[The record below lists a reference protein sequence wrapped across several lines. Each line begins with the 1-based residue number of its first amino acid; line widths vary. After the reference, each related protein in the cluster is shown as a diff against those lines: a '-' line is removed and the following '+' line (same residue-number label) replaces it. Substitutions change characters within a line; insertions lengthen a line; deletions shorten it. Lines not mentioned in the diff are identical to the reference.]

1 MLYRSTRGKSPEATA
16 AEIIVRGIAPD
27 GGLYVPTEIPEFLPG
42 ELIELA
48 GLPYA
53 GRALAV
59 LKKYLDDFAPD
70 VLARCVDM
78 AWGAGSRFGREGVAP
93 IKAVEDVYM
102 MELWHGPTCAF
113 KDAALQ
119 FLPHAL
125 DASRRNLGIKEKTLI
140 LVATSGDTGKA
151 ALEGFR
157 DVPGTHCAVFWPEGG
172 VSGVQRLQMLT
183 QRGGNVSA
191 IAVRGNFDD
200 AQTGVKRIFSD
211 EAIQKRMKSA
221 GWAMSSANSIN
232 WGRLVPQIVYYVSA
246 WCELYAAGEIRQNEE
261 IDFVVPTGNFGN
273 ILSAWYA
280 RAMGLPVG
288 RLICASNRNRV
299 LTDFFNRGVYDIRR
313 PFYKTISP
321 SMDIIISSNL
331 ERLIYEV
338 SGRNGDEVAALMED
352 LKNTGVYTVDPEVRR
367 EMAEVF
373 TAGSADDVETSECIR
388 NVYEGMGYLLD
399 PHTAVGWKVWKDL
412 DEGRKTVLVSTASPY
427 KFAGDVLNALEEE
440 SVPRE
445 GGKADC
451 ERLYELTGAEMPA
464 PIQELWSLPVLH
476 TQSCEKEGMDSAL
489 LGALGM
495 RA

>member
-1 MLYRSTRGKSPEATA
+1 MLYRSTRGKSPEASA
-16 AEIIVRGIAPD
+16 SEVIVRGIAPD
-27 GGLYVPTEIPEFLPG
+27 GGLYVPSEIPEFLPG
-42 ELIELA
+42 ELVELA

-59 LKKYLDDFAPD
+59 LNKFLDDFAPEE
-70 VLARCVDM
+70 LARCVNM
-78 AWGAGSRFGREGVAP
+78 AWGEGSRFDREGVAP

-125 DASRRNLGIKEKTLI
+125 DASRRSLGIKEKTLI

-232 WGRLVPQIVYYVSA
+232 WGRLVPQIAYYVSA
-246 WCELYAAGEIRQNEE
+246 WCELFAAGEVHQNEE

-273 ILSAWYA
+273 ILAAWYA
-280 RAMGLPVG
+280 RAMGVPIG

-331 ERLIYEV
+331 ERLLFEV
-338 SGRNGDEVAALMED
+338 SGRDGDAVSSLMDD
-352 LKNTGVYTVDPEVRR
+352 LKNTGVYVVAPEVRR

-373 TAGSADDVETSECIR
+373 VAGSADDVETSDCIR
-388 NVYEGMGYLLD
+388 DVYEGMGYLLD
-399 PHTAVGWKVWKDL
+399 PHTAVGWKVWK
-412 DEGRKTVLVSTASPY
+412 EMENSRKTVIVSTASPY

-440 SVPRE
+440 SMPRD

-451 ERLYELTGAEMPA
+451 DRLFELTGVEMPA
-464 PIQELWSLPVLH
+464 PVRELWSLPVLH
-476 TQSCEKEGMDSAL
+476 TQACEKEGMDKAL
-489 LGALGM
+489 LKALGL
-495 RA
+495 

>member
-1 MLYRSTRGKSPEATA
+1 MLYRSTRGGSPEATA

-27 GGLYVPTEIPEFLPG
+27 GGLYVPSEIPEFRPG
-42 ELIELA
+42 ELVELA

-59 LKKYLDDFAPD
+59 LGKFFDDFGPEA
-70 VLARCVDM
+70 LTRCVNA
-78 AWGAGSRFGREGVAP
+78 AWGPEGRFDREGVAP
-93 IKAVEDVYM
+93 LKAVEDVYV

-113 KDAALQ
+113 KDVALQ
-119 FLPHAL
+119 FLPRAL
-125 DASRRNLGIKEKTLI
+125 DEARRILGIAEKTLI

-157 DVPGTHCAVFWPEGG
+157 DVPLTHCAVFWPEGG
-172 VSGVQRLQMLT
+172 VSGVQKLQMLT

-211 EAIQKRMKSA
+211 GAIQKRMKAS

-232 WGRLVPQIVYYVSA
+232 WGRLAPQIAYYVSA

-273 ILSAWYA
+273 ILAAWYA

-288 RLICASNRNRV
+288 RLVCASNRNRV

-313 PFYKTISP
+313 PFYRTISP

-331 ERLIYEV
+331 ERLLFEV
-338 SGRNGDEVAALMED
+338 GGRDGGAVSALMED
-352 LKNTGVYTVDPEVRR
+352 LRGEGAYVVEPEVRR
-367 EMAEVF
+367 AMEDVF
-373 TAGSADDVETSECIR
+373 AAGSADDAETSECIR
-388 NVYEGMGYLLD
+388 GVYEGMGYLLD
-399 PHTAVGWKVWKDL
+399 PHTAVGWRVWKEL
-412 DEGRKTVLVSTASPY
+412 GSSRKTVIVSTASPY
-427 KFAGDVLNALEEE
+427 KFAADVLNALEGEDL
-440 SVPRE
+440 PRE

-451 ERLYELTGAEMPA
+451 ERLSDLTGVEMPE
-464 PIQELWSLPVLH
+464 PVRELWSLPVLH
-476 TQSCEKEGMDSAL
+476 TQACGKDGMAEAL
-489 LGALGM
+489 LAAVGM
-495 RA
+495 QG